1 MSLQNLI
8 FAGRTLRKS
17 PIFTLT
23 AVITIALGVGA
34 SAAIFSV
41 TNAVLLRPLP
51 YKNPSQLVVACS
63 DFHVRHIHDFPF
75 SNEDY
80 MDMRDGMTNVFQ
92 DMAGVF
98 TFNLVLPLADGTPE
112 QVKAAVVTTNF
123 FDLIG
128 ARIVRGRDFN
138 SQDGLPQPPPPAP
151 GTTPTGAPPPQ
162 LPTMAILSYEYF
174 QSRFGGDPS
183 IIGHTIQT
191 QGALSPVI
199 VGVLAPHFQLYFPPE
214 AETDPDPQIWI
225 ANRLNYDNQNRNS
238 VSIHAVGRLK
248 PGVVLA
254 AAQASAD
261 NVAAEAQ
268 KNFLIERTAGYAIR
282 LEPMRANLVSEVRP
296 TILALMGAVIFLLL
310 IACANVANLL
320 LVRASLRERE
330 LAVRAAMGAGRWQLV
345 RQMLTEALV
354 LATLGAAGGLGLA
367 WAGIQELLVLA
378 PANLPRMDTI
388 RIDFAVL
395 VFTAVAALAAA
406 GIFGMISAW
415 RASRPNIANV
425 LGGSSRNEG
434 LTSGGL
440 LRKLVV
446 VVEVALCFVLLVGSG
461 LMFRSFRD
469 LQRTNPGYDPRG
481 LLTFQLL
488 GNLGGQTPEA
498 RTAAVRQIEQR
509 LQAIPG
515 VQSVTAATPFP
526 LDGTFSPIRWG
537 NLDAGNDASKFQAT
551 DFQFVVPGYFEVM
564 HIPLISGRTFT
575 DADNT
580 PLPDAVLQATL
591 RQGKSPCT
599 VAPGSCVVVIDD
611 ELAQKAYPNGSAVG
625 KQILIRVRT
634 PEAEPV
640 EVIGVVA
647 HTRDESLAVPGRE
660 QVYFT
665 DAFVGAGAVAG
676 WAIRARGSEE
686 RFGNEIRSTIKA
698 INPHLLIAQMQ
709 PMDAVVEHAQA
720 GTRFSLLLIG
730 VFAVIAALLAAV
742 GLYGVLSTVV
752 RQRTAEIGVRMALGA
767 ERARIFKLIVGQGLR
782 LTAVGIAA
790 GLVAAFVLT
799 RLMASMLVGVK
810 ATDPLTFLTMS
821 IVFIVI
827 AGVASWL
834 PAWRAARVDPN
845 DALRVQ

>member
-1 MSLQNLI
+1 MSLQDFKI
-8 FAGRTLRKS
+8 AARTLRKS

-23 AVITIALGVGA
+23 AVLTIALGVGA
-34 SAAIFSV
+34 STAIFSV
-41 TNAVLLRPLP
+41 TNAVLLKPLP
-51 YKNPSQLVVACS
+51 YKDPGQLVVACS
-63 DFHVRHIHDFPF
+63 DFHVRHIRDFPF

-80 MDMRDGMTNVFQ
+80 IDMRDGMTNVFQ
-92 DMAGVF
+92 GMAGVF
-98 TFNLVLPLADGTPE
+98 TFNLILPHADGTPE

-123 FDLIG
+123 FNLMG
-128 ARIVRGRDFN
+128 ERIVRGRDFN
-138 SQDGLPQPPPPAP
+138 GEDGLPQPPPPAP
-151 GTTPTGAPPPQ
+151 GTTPAGTPPPR

-183 IIGHTIQT
+183 IIGRSIQT

-199 VGVLAPHFQLYFPPE
+199 VGVLAPHFQVYFPPE

-225 ANRLNYDNQNRNS
+225 ANRLNYDNRNRNG

-248 PGVVLA
+248 AGVSLA
-254 AAQASAD
+254 AAQSSAD
-261 NVAAEAQ
+261 NVAAEAR

-296 TILALMGAVIFLLL
+296 TILALMGAVIVLLL

-330 LAVRAAMGAGRWQLV
+330 LAVRAAMGAGRWQLI
-345 RQMLTEALV
+345 RQMLTEAFV
-354 LATLGAAGGLGLA
+354 LAALGAMGGLALA
-367 WAGIQELLVLA
+367 SAGIRELLAVA
-378 PANLPRMDTI
+378 PANLPRMDVI
-388 RIDFAVL
+388 RMDSAVL
-395 VFTAVAALAAA
+395 VFTAVAALVAA

-469 LQRTNPGYDPRG
+469 LQRIKPGYDARG
-481 LLTFQLL
+481 LLTFQIL
-488 GNLGGQTPEA
+488 GNRGQNTS
-498 RTAAVRQIEQR
+498 AVRAAFIKQIQQR
-509 LQAIPG
+509 LQALPG

-537 NLDAGNDASKFQAT
+537 DINAGTDPSKFQAT
-551 DFQFVVPGYFEVM
+551 DFQFVLPGYFETM
-564 HIPLISGRTFT
+564 RIPLIAGRTFT
-575 DADNT
+575 DADNEPIPDNVLRSQT
-580 PLPDAVLQATL
+580 PGTL
-591 RQGKSPCT
+591 
-599 VAPGSCVVVIDD
+599 APGRSLVVIDE
-611 ELAQKAYPNGSAVG
+611 ELAQKAFPNESAVG

-647 HTRDESLAVPGRE
+647 HTRDESLSVAGRE
-660 QVYFT
+660 QVYFP
-665 DAFVGAGAVAG
+665 DAFVGSGVVTS
-676 WAIRARGSEE
+676 WAIRASGNEE
-686 RFGNEIRSTIKA
+686 RFGNEIRSTIKE
-698 INPHLLIAQMQ
+698 IDSHLLVTQMQ
-709 PMDAVVEHAQA
+709 PMEAMVEHAQA

-767 ERARIFKLIVGQGLR
+767 EPLGIFKLIVGQGLR
-782 LTAVGIAA
+782 LTAVGVGV
-790 GLVAAFVLT
+790 GLMAAFALT

-810 ATDPLTFLTMS
+810 ATDPLTFATM
-821 IVFIVI
+821 VVLFFVI
-827 AGVASWL
+827 AGLSTWV
-834 PAWRAARVDPN
+834 PAWRAASVDPN
-845 DALRVQ
+845 EALRVQ